1 MPTSPDF
8 LPHSESAAS
17 AALAAE
23 WAKGM
28 MLPSQALSLHF
39 DFSDAVS
46 DASHALMPGVAVSA
60 DGDVFSTPGHS
71 AESVRNVEHTGHE
84 IVPEEEQIQEQSRQG
99 FRVGEIGL
107 MVAYEEGSEL
117 TDVPDLC
124 FLPNAPEWFAGL
136 ANLHGLVIPVVDLG
150 LFLGVEASS
159 EAKRMLLVLGH
170 DADAVGLLIEGL
182 PERLRWTADMRVALD
197 IAPQKLF
204 AHIKTACL
212 IEDNVWFDLNT
223 PSFLAA
229 LEEGMRQ
236 A

>member
-1 MPTSPDF
+1 MQTSPDF
-8 LPHSESAAS
+8 LPHSESAAC
-17 AALAAE
+17 AAFAAE

-39 DFSDAVS
+39 DLPDVVS
-46 DASHALMPGVAVSA
+46 DASHALMSGAAVFA
-60 DGDVFSTPGHS
+60 DNAVLPVQDYSGEPAREFEQGL
-71 AESVRNVEHTGHE
+71 EHQG
-84 IVPEEEQIQEQSRQG
+84 EQGAQQSRQG

-117 TDVPDLC
+117 TDVPALC
-124 FLPNAPEWFAGL
+124 FLPNAPVWFAGL

-150 LFLGVEASS
+150 LFLGVETSS
-159 EAKRMLLVLGH
+159 QGKRMLLVLGH

-182 PERLRWTADMRVALD
+182 PELLRWTADMRVGLD
-197 IAPQKLF
+197 IAPQKLL
-204 AHIKTACL
+204 AHIKAACL
-212 IEDNVWFDLNT
+212 IEDNVWFDLNM

>member
-1 MPTSPDF
+1 MQTSPDF
-8 LPHSESAAS
+8 LPHSESAAC

-28 MLPSQALSLHF
+28 MLPTQALSLHF
-39 DFSDAVS
+39 DLPDVVS
-46 DASHALMPGVAVSA
+46 DAAVFA
-60 DGDVFSTPGHS
+60 DNAVLPAQDYSGEPAREFEQGL
-71 AESVRNVEHTGHE
+71 EHQG
-84 IVPEEEQIQEQSRQG
+84 EQGAQQSRQG

-117 TDVPDLC
+117 TDVPALC
-124 FLPNAPEWFAGL
+124 FLPNAPVWFAGL

-150 LFLGVEASS
+150 LFLGVETSTQG
-159 EAKRMLLVLGH
+159 KRMLLVLGH

-197 IAPQKLF
+197 IAPQKLL